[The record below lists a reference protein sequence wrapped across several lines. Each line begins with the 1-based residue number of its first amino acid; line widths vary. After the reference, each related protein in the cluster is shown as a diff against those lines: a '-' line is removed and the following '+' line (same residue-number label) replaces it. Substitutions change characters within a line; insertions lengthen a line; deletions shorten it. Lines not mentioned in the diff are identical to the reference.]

1 MGLMRKRNEARFLA
15 ALGMTPLPMV
25 PAKHTGGRVY
35 FQLSTLDFRLIGG
48 RKVFGNFTMSKIE
61 VGILGATGMVG
72 QRFVSLLE
80 HHPWFEV
87 RWLAASDRSA
97 GKTYGEACNWRVRDP
112 MPKAA
117 RELTV
122 YECKPNHAPQLL
134 FSSLDSKVAGEVE
147 REFAQAGHVVVSNS
161 SNHRMEPD
169 VPLLIPEVNP
179 DHLALVG
186 IQRKRRGW
194 KGMIVTNP
202 NCTTVGLAMSLAPLE
217 KAFGVEKVMMTSMQA
232 VSGAGYPGIPTLDIL
247 GNVVPF
253 ISGEEEKVERET
265 QKLLGK
271 FLDEAVKPGDF
282 VVSAHCNRVPVE
294 DGHTE
299 SISVSLRTKASIEDL
314 VEAWRKFRSLPQE
327 RNLPFAPK
335 HPIIVREERDRPQ
348 PKFDLAAE
356 HGMATV
362 VGRVRTCPVLQF
374 KYIALS
380 HNTIRGAA
388 GAALLNAELMKSE
401 GYLD

>member
-1 MGLMRKRNEARFLA
+1 MKKL
-15 ALGMTPLPMV
+15 
-25 PAKHTGGRVY
+25 
-35 FQLSTLDFRLIGG
+35 
-48 RKVFGNFTMSKIE
+48 E

-87 RWLAASDRSA
+87 RWLAASERSA
-97 GKTYGEACNWRVRDP
+97 GKNYAEACSWRLREAL
-112 MPKAA
+112 PKAM
-117 RELTV
+117 RDLPV
-122 YECKPNHAPQLL
+122 HECKPGHAPQLV

-147 REFAQAGHVVVSNS
+147 KEFAQAGHVVVSNS
-161 SNHRMEPD
+161 SNHRMDPD
-169 VPLLIPEVNP
+169 VPLLIPEVNA
-179 DHLALVG
+179 DHLALVRG
-186 IQRKRRGW
+186 QRKERGW

-217 KAFGVEKVMMTSMQA
+217 HAFGLEKVLMTSMQA
-232 VSGAGYPGIPTLDIL
+232 VSGAGYPGLPTLDIL
-247 GNVVPF
+247 GNVIPY
-253 ISGEEEKVERET
+253 IGGEEEKVERET
-265 QKLLGK
+265 RKLLGK
-271 FLDEAVKPGDF
+271 LTDGRVHPGEF
-282 VVSAHCNRVPVE
+282 AVSAHCNRVPVE

-299 SISVSLRTKASIEDL
+299 SISVSLKSQPSLADL
-314 VEAWRKFRSLPQE
+314 IEAWAKFRALPQE
-327 RNLPFAPK
+327 RDLPSAPK

-348 PKFDLAAE
+348 PKFDVNVE

-362 VGRVRTCPVLQF
+362 IGRVRQCPVLHF
-374 KYIALS
+374 KYTALS

>member
-1 MGLMRKRNEARFLA
+1 MN
-15 ALGMTPLPMV
+15 
-25 PAKHTGGRVY
+25 
-35 FQLSTLDFRLIGG
+35 
-48 RKVFGNFTMSKIE
+48 KIE

-335 HPIIVREERDRPQ
+335 RPIIVREERDRPQ

>member
-1 MGLMRKRNEARFLA
+1 MN
-15 ALGMTPLPMV
+15 
-25 PAKHTGGRVY
+25 
-35 FQLSTLDFRLIGG
+35 
-48 RKVFGNFTMSKIE
+48 KIE

>member
-1 MGLMRKRNEARFLA
+1 MNKL
-15 ALGMTPLPMV
+15 
-25 PAKHTGGRVY
+25 
-35 FQLSTLDFRLIGG
+35 
-48 RKVFGNFTMSKIE
+48 E

-80 HHPWFEV
+80 HHPWFEIK
-87 RWLAASDRSA
+87 WLAASERSA
-97 GKTYGEACNWRVRDP
+97 GKTYREACNWRLRDP
-112 MPKAA
+112 LPKSAGD
-117 RELTV
+117 LPV
-122 YECKPNHAPQLL
+122 HECKPGGAPQLL

-147 REFAQAGHVVVSNS
+147 KEFAQAGHVVVSNS
-161 SNHRMEPD
+161 SNFRMEQD
-169 VPLLIPEVNP
+169 VPLLIPDVNP
-179 DHLALVG
+179 DHLALVRE
-186 IQRKRRGW
+186 QRKQRKW

-202 NCTTVGLAMSLAPLE
+202 NCTTVGLVMSLAPLE
-217 KAFGVEKVMMTSMQA
+217 KTFGLDKVLMTSMQA

-253 ISGEEEKVERET
+253 IGGEEEKVERET

-271 FLDEAVKPGDF
+271 LVDGHVKMGDF
-282 VVSAHCNRVPVE
+282 IVSAHCNRVMVE
-294 DGHTE
+294 DGHMET
-299 SISVSLRTKASIEDL
+299 ISVAFKNKATIANI
-314 VEAWRKFRSLPQE
+314 VEAWRSYRSLPQE
-327 RNLPFAPK
+327 RNLPSAPK

-348 PKFDLAAE
+348 PKFDLNAE

-362 VGRVRTCPVLQF
+362 VGRLRECAVLQF
-374 KYIALS
+374 KYVALS

>member
-1 MGLMRKRNEARFLA
+1 MN
-15 ALGMTPLPMV
+15 
-25 PAKHTGGRVY
+25 
-35 FQLSTLDFRLIGG
+35 
-48 RKVFGNFTMSKIE
+48 KIE

-87 RWLAASDRSA
+87 GWLAASDRSA

-122 YECKPNHAPQLL
+122 HECKPSHAPQLL

-161 SNHRMEPD
+161 SNHRMEQD

-179 DHLALVG
+179 DHLALVR

-265 QKLLGK
+265 QKLLGR
-271 FLDEAVKPGDF
+271 FYDEAVKPGDF

-299 SISVSLRTKASIEDL
+299 SISVSLKTKASIEDL
-314 VEAWRKFRSLPQE
+314 IAAWRKFRSLPQE
-327 RNLPFAPK
+327 RDLPFAPK